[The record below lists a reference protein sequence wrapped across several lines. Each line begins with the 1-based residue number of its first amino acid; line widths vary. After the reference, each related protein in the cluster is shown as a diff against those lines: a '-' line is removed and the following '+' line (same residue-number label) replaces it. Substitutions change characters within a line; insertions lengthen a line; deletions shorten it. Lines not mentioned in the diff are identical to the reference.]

1 MNDQSM
7 NQYELTRIRHS
18 SQVLKLNVAKLLKFV
33 MKEVILAQQYI
44 DNKASNCLLSFGISV
59 FYT

>member
-18 SQVLKLNVAKLLKFV
+18 SQVLKLNVAYLLKFV

-44 DNKASNCLLSFGISV
+44 DNKASNCLLGFGISV